1 MNFYNPE
8 NEIVPRNGNSLVVGI
23 PGRISGCEN
32 QNEISLEDQVDHAKD
47 VAYEM
52 YDGEIEFRTI
62 TTTGKGERLDR
73 PELQEI
79 EKWLRSREFDL
90 LIVEDLGR
98 IVRGLEAHR
107 LCGIAVDHGTRV
119 LSVND
124 DIDTNQPD
132 WEVRSVDACKEHM
145 KHNEH
150 TSRRIKFKKMNRF
163 KKYGAATPCPIAGY
177 IKPVGAKTFSDWSKD
192 SGATHYIKGGLQV
205 LRRTLNGAAV
215 ADYFN
220 DVGFLPGPYCRKQ
233 KWDGTMVLSYF
244 RNPILKGLPQRGK
257 KHTTKLHEFGKR
269 TSVVNPK
276 GPTFRE
282 EPHLAFLSP
291 DEIDPVLEAI
301 AEKNAHFRR
310 KKNQNGVD
318 SRYQIPR
325 KRTRAFGQHATC
337 YYCGGHYVWGG
348 NGITDNLMC
357 SNSREWRCWNSVGF
371 NGPKAAQKLLE
382 VILESLSSLEEID
395 AQFQEII
402 RQIQSGGPENFLARE
417 NELNKVEEEIER
429 ESQHIKKLIR
439 ESADVKVDTSLLYEM
454 MSELSERKKKLSQDR
469 LALVHAQSRQLDLP
483 ESVLKLKEILLHHL
497 DDVDIYSH
505 EFGDLIRE
513 LVPEIYVYQV
523 RLIDGGHLLPRAK
536 IRLNLAGSIS
546 DATTFPKLQQLLSRE
561 MPLDLFEPPQRELIR
576 PEVVRLATTGL
587 EQREI
592 ARQLEGNPTQT
603 AVWKSLQLHQKMLEQ
618 GLTNPYTLLDEPPDD
633 YKKLRRHKNPKYSF
647 QIKEGYQR
655 PSL

>member
-8 NEIVPRNGNSLVVGI
+8 NEIVPRNGYSLVVGI

-52 YDGEIEFRTI
+52 YNGEIEFRTI
-62 TTTGKGERLDR
+62 VTKGKGEHLDR
-73 PELQEI
+73 PELREI
-79 EKWLRSREFDL
+79 ENWIESDELDF

-124 DIDTNQPD
+124 DIDTNHPD
-132 WEVRSVDACKEHM
+132 WEVRSVDACKEHVR
-145 KHNEH
+145 HNEH
-150 TSRRIKFKKMNRF
+150 TSRRIKQKKMNRF
-163 KKYGAATPCPIAGY
+163 KKRGAATPCPIAGY
-177 IKPVGAKTFSDWSKD
+177 IKPDGAQTFSDWSKD
-192 SGATHYIKGGLQV
+192 VNVAGYIKEGLQI
-205 LRRTLNGAAV
+205 LRRTLNGATV

-220 DVGFLPGPYCRKQ
+220 AVEFPPGPYCRK
-233 KWDGTMVLSYF
+233 KNWDGTMVLSYY

-257 KHTTKLHEFGKR
+257 KHTVKQHKTGRR
-269 TSVVNPK
+269 TSVPNPK
-276 GPTFRE
+276 GPVFRA
-282 EPHLAFLSP
+282 EPHLAFFSTE
-291 DEIDPVLEAI
+291 EIDPVLEAI
-301 AEKNAHFRR
+301 AKKNAHFRR

-318 SRYQIPR
+318 TRYQVPR

-357 SNSREWRCWNSVGF
+357 SNSREWRCWNSIGF
-371 NGPKAAQKLLE
+371 NGPKAAQKLLD
-382 VILESLSSLEEID
+382 VILKSLSSLEGID
-395 AQFQEII
+395 VQFLEII
-402 RQIQSGGPENFLARE
+402 RQIQAGAPDNILARE

-429 ESQHIKKLIR
+429 ESHNIKKLIR
-439 ESADVKVDTSLLYEM
+439 ESVDAKVDTALLYEM

-469 LALVHAQSRQLDLP
+469 LTLVHAKSRQLDLP

-497 DDVDIYSH
+497 EDVDIHSH
-505 EFGDLIRE
+505 EYGDLIRE

-536 IRLNLAGSIS
+536 IRLNLAGSIP
-546 DATTFPKLQQLLSRE
+546 DATTFPELQQLLSRE
-561 MPLDLFEPPQRELIR
+561 MTLDLFEPPQRDLIR
-576 PEVVRLATTGL
+576 PEAARLAAAGL
-587 EQREI
+587 DQRKI
-592 ARQLEGNPTQT
+592 ASQLECKPTQT
-603 AVWKSLQLHQKMLEQ
+603 AVSNALKLHQQVLEQ
-618 GLTNPYTLLDEPPDD
+618 GLTSPYVLLEEPPDD

-647 QIKEGYQR
+647 QAKEGYQR
-655 PSL
+655 PLL